1 MNPCFTACSPRV
13 KVQEDKGKRP
23 HPPWFAYVLAVE
35 TFGAGPIPIPFSM
48 TDEFE
53 ARAVSG
59 SFTGAGRTEG
69 MQAWAIIICMALWL
83 RQKEAEV
90 PRRER
95 A

>member
-1 MNPCFTACSPRV
+1 V
-13 KVQEDKGKRP
+13 EVQEDKGKRP
-23 HPPWFAYVLAVE
+23 HPPWFAYVLAIK
-35 TFGAGPIPIPFSM
+35 TFGAGPM

-53 ARAVSG
+53 YLEERAVSG
-59 SFTGAGRTEG
+59 FFTAAGRTEG
-69 MQAWAIIICMALWL
+69 MQACAIIICMALWL